1 MDSVHLTCEA
11 VAALLSENFVLVSCA
26 GIGTR
31 TRAFSDPREARRT
44 GTSVMLVMILTVLFT
59 WLVDVFVMAH
69 LLCEHF
75 RLLIF
80 TLITLGVVSGLRLF
94 FKLFLPALSD
104 RLDDSMASLSTNG
117 SALGAALMV
126 SVRGYELGQALT
138 FAFFG
143 GLGVLLVLLSF
154 SGLRDSVHFHAC
166 PTPFRGIPI
175 TLITAALMALALF
188 GFYGLHIG

>member
-1 MDSVHLTCEA
+1 MDSVHLTGVA
-11 VAALLSENFVLVSCA
+11 LAALLSENFVLVNCA

-44 GTSVMLVMILTVLFT
+44 GTSVMLVMILTVLLT
-59 WLVDVFVMAH
+59 WFVDM
-69 LLCEHF
+69 LIMQNLICEHF

-94 FKLFLPALSD
+94 LKLFVPALSD
-104 RLDDSMASLSTNG
+104 RLDDSLASLTSNG

-126 SVRGYELGQALT
+126 SARGYELDQALT

-154 SGLRDSVHFHAC
+154 SGLRDSVHFRSC
-166 PTPFRGIPI
+166 PAPFRSIPI
-175 TLITAALMALALF
+175 TLITAALMALSLF
-188 GFYGLHIG
+188 GFYGLHVG